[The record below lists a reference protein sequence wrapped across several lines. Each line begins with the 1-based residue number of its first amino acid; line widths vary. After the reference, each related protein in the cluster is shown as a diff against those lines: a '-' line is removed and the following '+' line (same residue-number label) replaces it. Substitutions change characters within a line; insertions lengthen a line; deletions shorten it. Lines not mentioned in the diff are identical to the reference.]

1 MCEFHLDY
9 IKIKC
14 GTNSRLLFIDT
25 DSLIYEIKSEDIYE
39 DFGNDKEMFD
49 FSNYSTTSKYC
60 HNSKNLVVGKMND
73 ETAGAWFVG
82 LKPKMYSYLV
92 DNNREH
98 KKAKGANRNAVATI
112 SHKEYKERCFVE

>member
-1 MCEFHLDY
+1 M
-9 IKIKC
+9 
-14 GTNSRLLFIDT
+14 
-25 DSLIYEIKSEDIYE
+25 
-39 DFGNDKEMFD
+39 
-49 FSNYSTTSKYC
+49 
-60 HNSKNLVVGKMND
+60 VGKMKD
-73 ETAGAWFVG
+73 ETAGVRFVG